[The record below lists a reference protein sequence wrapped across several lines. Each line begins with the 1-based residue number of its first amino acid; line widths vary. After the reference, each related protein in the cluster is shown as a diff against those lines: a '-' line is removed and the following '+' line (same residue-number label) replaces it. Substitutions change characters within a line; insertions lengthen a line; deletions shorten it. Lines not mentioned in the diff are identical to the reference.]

1 MEGVGVSKKEE
12 GGSLL
17 KEPQRTVFTTVI
29 HWILSFLKL
38 FNFKMLLRNLEE
50 LTSYFPGCT

>member
-17 KEPQRTVFTTVI
+17 EEPQRTAFTTVI